1 MSQIVEQATEVPK
14 TSSRDRTLQRA
25 VEQILDVPVP
35 EMVNRLL
42 EVPKIIPHDRILQR
56 TVKQPEATQVPQSE
70 TSGADGQPY
79 SLLQESSS
87 AALRTST
94 DLKGFEL
101 VILVRRL
108 AEQEHSTTLAQ
119 PESCISATMKFG
131 AGADG
136 DPFVKVKD
144 LITDLISRV
153 QAEALSETNQKSYCN
168 EEMSKI
174 TEKRE
179 DLEADITKHS
189 SRLEAAVAR
198 SIELDGEISALQSV
212 QHVVNTVEVETP
224 RIIKE
229 AVRGKKV
236 IQEKINQVTKHVEV
250 PLVQFLNKVDDM
262 PVAVQRQIPMVQTV
276 EETKETPQLQV
287 IDKVV
292 DDPVVQVPKVQVLEK
307 TAEIPQL
314 QNVEKIGEI
323 PQTRTIQGTQ
333 APESLA
339 ITPVCQ
345 VRQTR
350 HVEELV
356 EVSKVFSPDTVQ
368 QRFGKQ
374 MIEIPAETQMIQ
386 SARTYESSVTAPV
399 CQMTQA
405 EIGEVIE
412 IGASIPAESASSIF
426 VTAPVLENSPV
437 VVGSEQPAH
446 VAEYM
451 TLEPM
456 VSEIRDLKSDLV
468 HIRELLGVL
477 VSTGWSVRGTKKAR
491 QSAKRPW
498 RRL

>member
-1 MSQIVEQATEVPK
+1 
-14 TSSRDRTLQRA
+14 
-25 VEQILDVPVP
+25 
-35 EMVNRLL
+35 
-42 EVPKIIPHDRILQR
+42 
-56 TVKQPEATQVPQSE
+56 
-70 TSGADGQPY
+70 
-79 SLLQESSS
+79 
-87 AALRTST
+87 
-94 DLKGFEL
+94 
-101 VILVRRL
+101 
-108 AEQEHSTTLAQ
+108 
-119 PESCISATMKFG
+119 MKFG

-153 QAEALSETNQKSYCN
+153 QAEALSETNQKSYCK

-314 QNVEKIGEI
+314 LNVEKIGEI

-426 VTAPVLENSPV
+426 VTAPVLENLSSCCWV
-437 VVGSEQPAH
+437 
-446 VAEYM
+446 
-451 TLEPM
+451 
-456 VSEIRDLKSDLV
+456 
-468 HIRELLGVL
+468 
-477 VSTGWSVRGTKKAR
+477 
-491 QSAKRPW
+491 
-498 RRL
+498 